1 MHTIHKDIKNLKY
14 VKSIK
19 MYQKLTQIHLNYK
32 FKNALFVLVLG
43 WSVPLLCKVFGG

>member
-19 MYQKLTQIHLNYK
+19 MYEILTQIHLNYK
-32 FKNALFVLVLG
+32 FTDCLIAKLRELKSLMA
-43 WSVPLLCKVFGG
+43 